1 MDPAA
6 VPYPGASG
14 PGIERAL
21 QDGDPHG
28 SVWRPGETDVSI
40 RPGWFYHPAEDAK
53 VKSVDELAGLYF
65 SSVGRNSKLLLNV
78 PPTRAGLLHDT
89 DASRLSGLRD
99 RLTAL
104 FARDL
109 SGPRVT
115 WQMTGPRSAVGSTE
129 LGGLVRVGLADL
141 REDIAQ
147 GQRVARYALEGS
159 DGGPWDVLSR
169 GTTIGYRKLDRFG
182 LAMVRRVRL
191 RIEDAVDKILPVT
204 LRLYRGGN

>member
-1 MDPAA
+1 M
-6 VPYPGASG
+6 
-14 PGIERAL
+14 
-21 QDGDPHG
+21 
-28 SVWRPGETDVSI
+28 
-40 RPGWFYHPAEDAK
+40 
-53 VKSVDELAGLYF
+53 
-65 SSVGRNSKLLLNV
+65 
-78 PPTRAGLLHDT
+78 LHDT